1 MVEQIKITPRPGGYE
16 GRKSGNMGTDIIV
29 DSQIITE
36 VLRNIETDRYNDGY
50 HAGYN
55 AGYNSGYNVAKKEI
69 ALSGEYERA
78 YQRGKA
84 DAHHDIN
91 DGKLSSL

>member
-1 MVEQIKITPRPGGYE
+1 
-16 GRKSGNMGTDIIV
+16 MGTDIIV
-29 DSQIITE
+29 DPQTISE

-55 AGYNSGYNVAKKEI
+55 AGYNDGYNTAKREI

-78 YQRGKA
+78 YARGKA
-84 DAHHDIN
+84 DAHLDIN